1 MAKRRATPTVVLEER
16 DALQAIKDEQVTWR
30 TRNRGTSYRLWNEA
44 GDSYV
49 LVTRSIDP
57 LVRDGF
63 ARKFEAAG
71 YGHGIGR
78 GYVELTALGAK
89 VLQHHEEAS

>member
-1 MAKRRATPTVVLEER
+1 MAKRRATPTVELNER
-16 DALQAIKDEQVTWR
+16 EALQAIKDERVTWR

-49 LVTRSIDP
+49 LATRSIDAV
-57 LVRDGF
+57 VRDGF

-78 GYVELTALGAK
+78 GYVELTALGLK
-89 VLQHHEEAS
+89 VLQHHEEAG